1 MNKVLIVA
9 AHPDDDI
16 LGCAGLMSKYRNKVE
31 FKVIFIAEG
40 SSCRYN
46 FNQINNIKVKKVI
59 ENRNSFG
66 IKALK
71 LLGVEDYQFY
81 NLPCGRLDQVPI
93 IEINKIIEKE
103 IESFKPDTLFTHSF
117 EDVNND
123 HLIVHRATQMA
134 TRPKVYNFLG
144 QSRFP
149 ERVYT
154 YEVLSSS
161 EWRFTHTFSPNYFES
176 LSIDDVKNK
185 WLALSEYESEISDFP
200 YPRSED
206 GIFSL
211 AKYRGLQTGFDY
223 AEAFMLIRQ
232 FIK

>member
-1 MNKVLIVA
+1 MKKALIIA

-16 LGCAGLMSKYRNKVE
+16 LGCAGLMSKYVDEVE
-31 FKVIFIAEG
+31 FKIVFIAEG

-46 FNQINNIKVKKVI
+46 SNQINDIKIGKVI
-59 ENRNSFG
+59 EDRNCFG

-71 LLGVEDYQFY
+71 LLGVNLFKFY

-103 IESFKPDTLFTHSF
+103 IEDFNPDTVFTHSF
-117 EDVNND
+117 EDANND
-123 HLIVHRATQMA
+123 HIIVHRATQMA
-134 TRPKVYNFLG
+134 TRPKTHSCL
-144 QSRFP
+144 
-149 ERVYT
+149 ERVFT

-185 WLALSEYESEISDFP
+185 WLAIREYESEIKDFP

-211 AKYRGLQTGFDY
+211 AKYRGLQSGFEY